1 MNTDKLLKLSRHIN
15 SEEGLTRLAIIGLG
29 LTDNDVDRHIKN
41 KIEFTMAVYSLLKEW
56 SNKIENPADAYQI
69 LYEALGKDG
78 VDMKNHREVLK

>member
-1 MNTDKLLKLSRHIN
+1 MNASKLLKLAKLIN
-15 SEEGLTRLAIIGLG
+15 SELELNCLAIFGVD
-29 LTDNDVDRHIKN
+29 LTDSDVDRHIKN
-41 KIEFTMAVYSLLKEW
+41 NSLCTMAVYSLLKEW